1 MATPL
6 HFVLEQVLTL
16 FKSTWPTRI
25 STKCLTARYSS
36 ECFSLLWSVLS
47 SVVSLPAAEELLR
60 LNPRAAFPLIWV
72 ALGGGFAPTEYF
84 SLKDQCWGAV
94 NICMCSLDCMTFNF
108 CRGYLMSPT
117 VQLLS
122 TAQELALHFTLLLRF
137 KNSVSEKEKA
147 MKHIRQWQFWDLK
160 SFSVAA
166 NGLIVLLT
174 GVGGLFSL
182 GLEITMNLF
191 VQCSLQIPHSSAFPF
206 MSIRSL

>member
-1 MATPL
+1 MSDS
-6 HFVLEQVLTL
+6 QVQ
-16 FKSTWPTRI
+16 
-25 STKCLTARYSS
+25 
-36 ECFSLLWSVLS
+36 LWMFFIAMICPFFCG
-47 SVVSLPAAEELLR
+47 LPASS
-60 LNPRAAFPLIWV
+60 WGV
-72 ALGGGFAPTEYF
+72 AKVESQSSIPTDLSGTGGGFAPTEYF
-84 SLKDQCWGAV
+84 SLKDQCWEAV

-122 TAQELALHFTLLLRF
+122 TAQELALHFTLLLPF
-137 KNSVSEKEKA
+137 KNSVSEKEKT